1 MLHGHIED
9 VELREEVTFTAP
21 RDVAQHLA
29 IRVELG
35 PQHDYFTPAAIEKF
49 LQGSYTITPASD
61 RMGFRLA
68 GPLLPHAADYKIV
81 SDGIVAGSIQVPGS
95 KMPIVLMAGAQTT
108 GGYPKIAT

>member
-1 MLHGHIED
+1 
-9 VELREEVTFTAP
+9 
-21 RDVAQHLA
+21 
-29 IRVELG
+29 
-35 PQHDYFTPAAIEKF
+35 
-49 LQGSYTITPASD
+49 
-61 RMGFRLA
+61 MGFRLA